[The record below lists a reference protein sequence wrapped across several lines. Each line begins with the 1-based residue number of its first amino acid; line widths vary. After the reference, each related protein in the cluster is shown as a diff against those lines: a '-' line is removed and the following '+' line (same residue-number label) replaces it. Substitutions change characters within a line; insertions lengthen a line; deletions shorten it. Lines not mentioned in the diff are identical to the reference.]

1 MELGSNESRV
11 KYETFLVLTLIILAC
26 VLLYYFHFVL
36 KTGIIVTHFFYIP
49 IVLAAVWWKRKG
61 LWVPFFLAG
70 MLFLSDWINPIRTA
84 PWIEDF
90 FRVMVFVSVSI
101 ITVFLSERI
110 EKSRILLQISEDK
123 FRTVVESA
131 IEGIIT
137 TDITGKVVFAN
148 KSFLNIFGYSKD
160 EIMGQ
165 SLKKIMPPRYS
176 EKHDKMFAQFIE
188 SSKNSHLEKTFE
200 FTGIR
205 KDGTEFPF
213 EMSVTMWEV
222 NDEQFITSI
231 LRDITNRK
239 EAEKTQAILSAIVE
253 HSEEAIIGKDLEGN
267 IISWNA
273 GAEKVYGYKS
283 DEILGKSVSILFLP
297 GSDELRQ
304 ILETIRRGDVIGHYE
319 TKRVTKQGTT
329 IDVSLVISPIKD
341 VDGKI
346 IGASSIARDIT
357 YEKMAEKALAKSEAQ
372 LSLLTANMAD
382 IISQSSVEG
391 AYIYVSPSVKSVLG
405 YEPLEMIGK
414 SMFDFIHPDDVEY
427 VSSMMQNAVSTCV
440 TKSAQYRYKN
450 ADGSYIWIETL
461 GTPLL
466 GKEGEI
472 IGYVCNSRD
481 ITQQKRMEDALRES
495 EEKYRSIIESASDF
509 IGIMDYNGVVLLVNE
524 VGAKRFNKEPP
535 EILGRS
541 LRDFFPD
548 SGDKQV
554 ELIRKVYNTGEGL
567 EMELPIHFHG
577 DEFWYSISIQPLFGS
592 LNKVQNVQVIARDI
606 TEIKETQIKLEQAL
620 KDKDML
626 MKEIYHRVKNNLM
639 VISSLLN
646 LQSRYIKDE
655 EAKGIFKESQNRAH
669 SMAIIHERLY
679 RSSDLKRINFGDY
692 IRTLANDL
700 YQTYVP
706 DPARVDLQVNVDE
719 IMMDINTSIPLGL
732 IINELLSNS
741 MKHGFP
747 GDTEGEIIID
757 FHKVDNDFVLQVR
770 DTGIGIPED
779 MDIYNTGSLGMQLV
793 TSLTQQISGELEL
806 KRSPDTCFRITF
818 PEEEYG
824 ESK

>member
-1 MELGSNESRV
+1 LELEWGKTRAR
-11 KYETFLVLTLIILAC
+11 YETFLILTLIILSC

-49 IVLAAVWWKRKG
+49 IILAAVWWKRKG

-70 MLFLSDWINPIRTA
+70 ILLFFDWINPSRTD

-90 FRVMVFVSVSI
+90 FRSIVFISVSI

-110 EKSRILLQISEDK
+110 EKSTILLQTSEEQ

-131 IEGIIT
+131 VEGIIT
-137 TDITGKVVFAN
+137 TDVSGRVVFVN
-148 KSFLNIFGYSKD
+148 ESFLNIFGYLKD
-160 EIMGQ
+160 ELIGQ
-165 SLKKIMPPRYS
+165 SIKKIMPPKYS
-176 EKHDKMFAQFIE
+176 EKHDKMFAQFKDSE
-188 SSKNSHLEKTFE
+188 NRHLEKTFE
-200 FTGIR
+200 MMGTR
-205 KDGTEFPF
+205 KDGTEFAF
-213 EMSVTMWEV
+213 EISVTIWEV

-283 DEILGKSVSILFLP
+283 NEVLGKSVSILFLP

-304 ILETIRRGDVIGHYE
+304 ILETVRNGEVIGHYE

-329 IDVSLVISPIKD
+329 LDVSLVISPIKD
-341 VDGKI
+341 VDGEI

-357 YEKMAEKALAKSEAQ
+357 YEKIAEKALAKSEAQ

-382 IISQSSVEG
+382 IVSQSSVEG

-427 VSSMMQNAVSTCV
+427 VSSMMQNAVSKCV
-440 TKSAQYRYKN
+440 TKSAQYRYRN

-466 GKEGEI
+466 GREGEI

-524 VGAKRFNKEPP
+524 VGAKRFNKEPTD
-535 EILGRS
+535 ILGRS
-541 LRDFFPD
+541 LRDFFPE
-548 SGDKQV
+548 SADKQV

-592 LNKVQNVQVIARDI
+592 ENKVQNVQVIARDI

-679 RSSDLKRINFGDY
+679 RSSDLKRIDFGDY

-700 YQTYVP
+700 YHTYVP
-706 DPARVDLQVNVDE
+706 DPERVDLKVNVDE

-747 GDTEGEIIID
+747 GDTTGEIIID
-757 FHKVDNDFVLQVR
+757 FHKVDNDFILEVR

-806 KRSPDTCFRITF
+806 TRTPDTCFSITF
-818 PEEEYG
+818 PEKEYG
-824 ESK
+824 ESE